1 MSSVTILSPL
11 TIATMSA
18 MVGMALA
25 DDHRNSLRESADRAA
40 EAIREARENSSS
52 NNDDKRQHYESERES
67 LRDELAS
74 EISKL
79 GRHPSRE
86 EVDRVVE
93 DFKREHEATLAEQKS
108 LANELSKDAVDD
120 ARLDAVT
127 EFRRDRGK
135 AEEDRRRSREHFH
148 ENVSAA
154 NSQEQREEIRH
165 AFREDQRARHH
176 EMKSALQS
184 LLREVRGGD
193 QRGSR
198 RTAAP

>member
-11 TIATMSA
+11 TIAALSA

-25 DDHRNSLRESADRAA
+25 DGDRHALRESAERAA
-40 EAIREARENSSS
+40 EAVREARESASTNH
-52 NNDDKRQHYESERES
+52 DDKRREYESEREA
-67 LRDELAS
+67 LRDELAN
-74 EISKL
+74 EILKL
-79 GRHPSRE
+79 GRQPSRE
-86 EVDRVVE
+86 EVDCVVE
-93 DFKREHEATLAEQKS
+93 DFKRQHKETLADQQS
-108 LANELSKDAVDD
+108 RARELSNDTVEDT
-120 ARLDAVT
+120 RLTALTDY
-127 EFRRDRGK
+127 RRERGQ
-135 AEEDRRRSREHFH
+135 AEEERRRSRERYH